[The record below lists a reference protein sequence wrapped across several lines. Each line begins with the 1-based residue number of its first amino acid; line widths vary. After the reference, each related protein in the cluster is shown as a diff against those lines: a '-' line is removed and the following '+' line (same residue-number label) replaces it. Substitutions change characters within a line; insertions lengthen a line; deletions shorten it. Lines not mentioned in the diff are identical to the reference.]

1 MTQNETRKDLAI
13 EALGVGL
20 SVIEAS
26 ERANVSRATVY
37 RWLEDET
44 FSKAVL
50 SKKREVLERLS
61 SRLSGLALRGLQVL
75 DELMASEDE
84 NIRLRASNG
93 VLSRFTEVLEV
104 LQLERRVETLE
115 NEARS
120 NRSKNR

>member
-1 MTQNETRKDLAI
+1 MTQNETRKELAI

-37 RWLEDET
+37 RWLEDEA
-44 FSKAVL
+44 FSEAVS

-61 SRLSGLALRGLQVL
+61 ARLSGLALRGLQVL

-120 NRSKNR
+120 NRSKR

>member
-1 MTQNETRKDLAI
+1 MTQNETRKELAI